1 MEIMDKDPLIK
12 NEEPEI
18 TDCGNGKF
26 ICGLCSKTFSSKQS
40 LRQHYQEIHV
50 GNNEKTIECLA
61 SGCTKKFAV
70 ERYMKEHMKKVHDKP
85 KVPNPVPLQENSKER
100 ERYLMLEQYI
110 GVNND
115 TSLEQCNVCQK
126 SYKGA
131 HRSTRLRQL
140 FDHIER
146 VHLKLRS
153 YVCDYCSHTF
163 NSKTQKASHISLK
176 HREEHKYGRSNRCS
190 DEYDQLH
197 LMPVQVELNEEPFET
212 EETPDPDYTTYEV
225 DDSKGKKKKKE
236 IIERVDQ
243 VISINDELLK
253 AKRQACLLN
262 SEVPKSSQIPENS
275 KDKERHLMLEQYI
288 EVNNDT
294 SLEQCKVCQK
304 SYKGAH
310 RSTRLRQLFDHI
322 ERSHLKLRSYA
333 CDYCSQ
339 TFNSK
344 GQKASHIS
352 MKHSSEHKSGRSARS
367 SDKLKTEYA
376 KLQLEEVEL
385 NEDPEQNEL
394 LEIEEEPEDDYD
406 PDDVQEYDLADAL
419 KSKKEDSEISD
430 PDSQVKL
437 EDFLQVEL
445 EEDDNQSNLDYH

>member
-115 TSLEQCNVCQK
+115 TSLEQCNVC
-126 SYKGA
+126 
-131 HRSTRLRQL
+131 L
-140 FDHIER
+140 
-146 VHLKLRS
+146 
-153 YVCDYCSHTF
+153 
-163 NSKTQKASHISLK
+163 
-176 HREEHKYGRSNRCS
+176 
-190 DEYDQLH
+190 
-197 LMPVQVELNEEPFET
+197 
-212 EETPDPDYTTYEV
+212 
-225 DDSKGKKKKKE
+225 
-236 IIERVDQ
+236 
-243 VISINDELLK
+243 
-253 AKRQACLLN
+253 
-262 SEVPKSSQIPENS
+262 
-275 KDKERHLMLEQYI
+275 
-288 EVNNDT
+288 
-294 SLEQCKVCQK
+294 K

-385 NEDPEQNEL
+385 NEDPEQNEM

>member
-1 MEIMDKDPLIK
+1 M
-12 NEEPEI
+12 
-18 TDCGNGKF
+18 
-26 ICGLCSKTFSSKQS
+26 
-40 LRQHYQEIHV
+40 
-50 GNNEKTIECLA
+50 
-61 SGCTKKFAV
+61 
-70 ERYMKEHMKKVHDKP
+70 
-85 KVPNPVPLQENSKER
+85 
-100 ERYLMLEQYI
+100 
-110 GVNND
+110 
-115 TSLEQCNVCQK
+115 
-126 SYKGA
+126 
-131 HRSTRLRQL
+131 
-140 FDHIER
+140 
-146 VHLKLRS
+146 
-153 YVCDYCSHTF
+153 
-163 NSKTQKASHISLK
+163 
-176 HREEHKYGRSNRCS
+176 
-190 DEYDQLH
+190 
-197 LMPVQVELNEEPFET
+197 
-212 EETPDPDYTTYEV
+212 
-225 DDSKGKKKKKE
+225 
-236 IIERVDQ
+236 
-243 VISINDELLK
+243 ISINDELLK

-322 ERSHLKLRSYA
+322 ERSHLKLRSYV
-333 CDYCSQ
+333 CDYCSH

-344 GQKASHIS
+344 GQKASHVS
-352 MKHSSEHKSGRSARS
+352 LKHSSEHKSGRSARS

-419 KSKKEDSEISD
+419 NSKKEDSEISD